1 MYLLKAIATTKNY
14 TKIEKD
20 IAFHRADKMNPNTV
34 SLPATLELNIDLT
47 DEQFFQLCQ
56 QNRDLRFERTARGE
70 LIIMPP
76 TGSETSGLAK
86 GEALRDRNADLT
98 YQLRA
103 WSRRNQ
109 LGKSF
114 DSSSGFK
121 LPNGAERSPDASWVK
136 MERWNALTQAEKER
150 FAPLCPDFVVE
161 LMSPSDSLEKTQ
173 NTMTSDPASAKDAR
187 ERARMREYMANGAQL
202 GWLINR
208 QKQQVEI
215 YRSNREVEILQ
226 APKTLSGEEILP
238 GFILDLIQIW

>member
-1 MYLLKAIATTKNY
+1 
-14 TKIEKD
+14 
-20 IAFHRADKMNPNTV
+20 MNPNTV

-56 QNRDLRFERTARGE
+56 QNRDLRFERTASGE

-76 TGSETSGLAK
+76 TGSETS
-86 GEALRDRNADLT
+86 DRNADLT

-103 WSRRNQ
+103 WTRQNK

-114 DSSSGFK
+114 DSSGGFK

-161 LMSPSDSLEKTQ
+161 LMSPSDSVEKTRAK
-173 NTMTSDPASAKDAR
+173 MTSDPASAKDAR
-187 ERARMREYMANGAQL
+187 DRARMREYLANGARL

-208 QKQQVEI
+208 QREQVEI
-215 YRSNREVEILQ
+215 YRLNREVEILSNPQ
-226 APKTLSGEEILP
+226 TLSGEDVLP
-238 GFILDLIQIW
+238 GFILDFAQIW

>member
-1 MYLLKAIATTKNY
+1 
-14 TKIEKD
+14 
-20 IAFHRADKMNPNTV
+20 MNTNTV

-56 QNRDLRFERTARGE
+56 NNRDLRFERTATGE

-76 TGSETSGLAK
+76 TGSETS
-86 GEALRDRNADLT
+86 DRNADLT

-103 WSRRNQ
+103 WSRQNQ

-114 DSSSGFK
+114 DSSGGFK
-121 LPNGAERSPDASWVK
+121 LPSGAQRSPDASWVK

-161 LMSPSDSLEKTQ
+161 LMSPSDSIEKTR
-173 NTMTSDPASAKDAR
+173 AK
-187 ERARMREYMANGAQL
+187 MREYMDNGARL

-208 QKQQVEI
+208 QQQQVEI
-215 YRSNREVEILQ
+215 YRPHRKVEILLSPQ
-226 APKTLSGEEILP
+226 TLSGEDVLP
-238 GFILDLIQIW
+238 GFVLDLAEIW